1 MAKSFEKMSL
11 SELEEAIASKR
22 SELQSRREELV
33 EELSSIDSVLGAMGS
48 GSSASAPAKRGPG
61 RPKGS
66 KNAAA
71 ATKKRGGG
79 GGRRG
84 PRPKNDMSMKEAIAK
99 ALEGKK
105 DGLTLDEVA
114 AEVKAIGYKSNSA
127 NFKNVVYQ
135 NLYGNK
141 DMFPKNDDGK
151 YTVKS

>member
-48 GSSASAPAKRGPG
+48 GSSAPAPAKRGPG

-66 KNAAA
+66 KNAAG
-71 ATKKRGGG
+71 TPKKRGG

-84 PRPKNDMSMKEAIAK
+84 PRAKNDMSMKEAIAK

-114 AEVKAIGYKSNSA
+114 EAVKAIGYKSNSA

-141 DMFPKNDDGK
+141 DMFPKDDGK

>member
-22 SELQSRREELV
+22 SELQSRREELM
-33 EELSSIDSVLGAMGS
+33 EELSSIDSVLGAMGTGS
-48 GSSASAPAKRGPG
+48 GGSAPAKRGPG

-66 KNAAA
+66 KNAGVA
-71 ATKKRGGG
+71 KKGGK

-84 PRPKNDMSMKEAIAK
+84 PRPKNDMSMKEAITK

-105 DGLTLDEVA
+105 GGLTLDEVA
-114 AEVKAIGYKSNSA
+114 EGVKAIGYKSNSA

-141 DMFPKNDDGK
+141 EMFPKNDDGK
-151 YTVKS
+151 YTLSS